1 MLSNAVDKMEEKTL
15 IQKYIRTNNHETS
28 TVCKK
33 KNNYKLHSQL
43 MISVILVQFWYM
55 DVFCMIHV
63 P

>member
-1 MLSNAVDKMEEKTL
+1 MKQV
-15 IQKYIRTNNHETS
+15 QC
-28 TVCKK
+28 VK